1 VGTCTQAAKRHVV
14 VEEEDEDD
22 AMAVQIERLRKAGE

>member
-1 VGTCTQAAKRHVV
+1 V

-22 AMAVQIERLRKAGE
+22 AMAEQCNEQAEELQRQRQLLPYH

>member
-1 VGTCTQAAKRHVV
+1 VLSYTGQLV

-22 AMAVQIERLRKAGE
+22 AMAVQIERLKKA